1 MTRHSETFFLTFS
14 LDKASST
21 PLFRQLYQEIRE
33 AILAGRLGPESKLPP
48 SRALAKELQIS
59 RNTVIMAFEQ
69 LLAEGYVE
77 GRLGA
82 GTYVSRSLPKPL
94 TEKESDGLDET
105 AKKPILHTPR
115 VRDHFMVLLE
125 SREQIRPFQPGL
137 PALDEFPRDRWAK
150 LVEKQYRKG
159 ASTLLGYGRT
169 AGYRPLC
176 QAIAHYVQTVRG
188 VQCQEEQI
196 LITAG
201 SQQGLALLAK
211 VLLQPGDAVWFEN
224 PGYIGARSAFQSA
237 RAQLISVPVDDQGL
251 CVDQGEALY
260 PQARLAFVTPS
271 HQYPLGSTMSLQ
283 RRLSLLDWAKRYKAW
298 VVEDD
303 YDSYFRY
310 TGRPLASLQG
320 LDTEGRVVYMGTF
333 SKVLFPALRL
343 GYLVLPPALLDAF
356 ITEKALQD
364 QHSPI
369 IEQAA
374 LAEFIENGQ
383 FARHLRRMRTLYGGR
398 RDALHQAV
406 SAYLGDRMAIPHCE
420 SGLDLPGMLGPGWDD
435 VSLSKQALEA
445 GIVSRPL
452 SSFYLSPESKK
463 GLLLGFSAFSKPVLD
478 EAVQRLARVMDKL
491 APEL

>member
-1 MTRHSETFFLTFS
+1 MSRQNEAFFLSFT
-14 LDKASST
+14 LDKAAQT

-33 AILAGRLGPESKLPP
+33 AILSRNLKAGVKLPP
-48 SRALAKELQIS
+48 SRSLAKELHIS

-82 GTYVSRSLPKPL
+82 GTYVSHTLQRTNEASDAPKP
-94 TEKESDGLDET
+94 ET
-105 AKKPILHTPR
+105 IHKWPIIHTPR

-125 SREQIRPFQPGL
+125 ARDQVRPFQPGL

-159 ASTLLGYGRT
+159 SSMLLGYGRT

-176 QAIAHYVQTVRG
+176 KAIATYIQTTRG
-188 VQCQEEQI
+188 VQCEEEQI

-201 SQQGLALLAK
+201 SQQGLALIAK

-237 RAQLISVPVDDQGL
+237 KAQLIPVPVDEHGL
-251 CVDQGEALY
+251 RVDQGEALY
-260 PQARLAFVTPS
+260 PNARLAFVTPS

-283 RRLSLLDWAKRYKAW
+283 RRLNLLDWAKRYKSW

-303 YDSYFRY
+303 YDSKFRY

-343 GYLVLPPALLDAF
+343 GYLVIPPALLDAF
-356 ITEKALQD
+356 ITEKALQY

-369 IEQAA
+369 I
-374 LAEFIENGQ
+374 
-383 FARHLRRMRTLYGGR
+383 
-398 RDALHQAV
+398 
-406 SAYLGDRMAIPHCE
+406 
-420 SGLDLPGMLGPGWDD
+420 
-435 VSLSKQALEA
+435 
-445 GIVSRPL
+445 
-452 SSFYLSPESKK
+452 
-463 GLLLGFSAFSKPVLD
+463 
-478 EAVQRLARVMDKL
+478 
-491 APEL
+491 